1 MIKVFTSRIS
11 VDGLIIEGEEPS
23 SIFDVEKDNG
33 VVSAGKLKYKI
44 KISLINDA
52 YLATGQAEA
61 IFELVCDKCLS
72 HFDLKIIA
80 SEICHLYEDYHGSEL
95 DLTEDIRE
103 DILILLPH
111 RLLCSE
117 SCKGICF
124 NCGENLNNK
133 KCSCSNAE
141 KTDSVWSELN
151 KLKV

>member
-1 MIKVFTSRIS
+1 MIKVYTSRIT
-11 VDGLIIEGEEPS
+11 VDGLIIEGEES
-23 SIFDVEKDNG
+23 AHLFELEKDSGIASVGNI
-33 VVSAGKLKYKI
+33 KYKI
-44 KISLINDA
+44 KITLINNA
-52 YLATGQAEA
+52 FLATGSAEA
-61 IFELVCDKCLS
+61 SFELICDKCLS
-72 HFDLKIIA
+72 HFNLDVKT
-80 SEICHLYEDYHGSEL
+80 SDVCHLYEDYHDSEL

-124 NCGENLNNK
+124 KCGQNLNNK
-133 KCSCSNAE
+133 KCSCNDTE